1 LHVVSVFI
9 CCDGTL
15 SLAFLG
21 STQIIY
27 KTNKHTQ
34 KKHSKETKNNE
45 NKETINQKIQ
55 ETTKP
60 QPQKQV
66 KNAGI
71 KQNPQKPKT

>member
-1 LHVVSVFI
+1 VFLFVVMARYLWHSWAVHKSYTKRI
-9 CCDGTL
+9 NTH
-15 SLAFLG
+15 
-21 STQIIY
+21 
-27 KTNKHTQ
+27 K